1 MEQEILSMDRK
12 YLPYDIAVSSSGRGE
27 KEKTR
32 PNFFL
37 LLRAEKE
44 RGDRRKEKSSSDR
57 VT

>member
-37 LLRAEKE
+37 LLRAE

>member
-12 YLPYDIAVSSSGRGE
+12 YLPYDIAVSSGRGE

-37 LLRAEKE
+37 LLRAE